1 MKTELDVN
9 VLREELTQFT
19 HGADDRFTFYYDET
33 NNIRKLYLTETGFNV
48 AKHDNFVI
56 GGIVLKEG
64 HEIGDIT
71 ALRNELRI
79 QKTAPEIKLKHVATG
94 SFEEI
99 LASPK
104 MGIILSWLIDHG
116 IYIHFSNINILYWSI
131 LDIVESIVADD
142 AFKAYIPFHREMK
155 NELYRIVVFN
165 IPRFLGLLKS
175 YGYPDIAREQT
186 NAFLG
191 EVEDF
196 LEENNPED
204 TTLATTVLKTLIRK
218 AQFLTEL
225 IFLVDEDEGVLI
237 DNFHA
242 FFLQCI
248 FNFKNSLHI
257 FDNETEVEKILSNF
271 HLMDGKREIR
281 FRFSDSK
288 KEVGIQL
295 SDVITGF
302 LGKYFVFIED
312 NSMSELLKKKDNFN
326 AIQIKNLE
334 LLRGLIDASDEVS
347 NAFFH
352 RIAPM
357 DSDSKNAAFLHGLPP
372 EPHLL

>member
-1 MKTELDVN
+1 MRTERDVN
-9 VLREELTQFT
+9 VLREGLTQFT
-19 HGADDRFTFYYDET
+19 HGADDKFTFYYDET

-56 GGIVLKEG
+56 GGIVLKDG

-71 ALRNELRI
+71 ALRGELKMQR
-79 QKTAPEIKLKHVATG
+79 TAAEIKLKHVATG

-99 LASPK
+99 LASQK
-104 MGIILSWLIDHG
+104 MGIVLSWLIDHG

-155 NELYRIVVFN
+155 NELYRIVACD
-165 IPRFLGLLKS
+165 IPQFLSLLKG
-175 YGYPDIAREQT
+175 YGYPDIARAQT
-186 NAFLG
+186 SAFLVD
-191 EVEDF
+191 VENF
-196 LEENNPED
+196 LEQNCPDD
-204 TTLATTVLKTLIRK
+204 TNLPTTMLKKLIHK
-218 AQFLTEL
+218 SQFLTEL
-225 IFLVDEDEGVLI
+225 MFLVDEDEGMLI

-242 FFLQCI
+242 FFLQPI
-248 FNFKNSLHI
+248 YVFKNSLHI
-257 FDNETEVEKILSNF
+257 FDNETEVERILSDF
-271 HLMDGKREIR
+271 HLMDGKREVS

-302 LGKYFVFIED
+302 LGKYFAFIED
-312 NSMSELLKKKDNFN
+312 NSMTELLRKKDNLN
-326 AIQIKNLE
+326 AMQMKNLN

-347 NAFFH
+347 DAFFH
-352 RIAPM
+352 RVAPM
-357 DSDSKNAAFLHGLPP
+357 DSDWKSDAFLHGSPP
-372 EPHLL
+372 APHLL